1 MHLFTSML
9 LGFAPV
15 LVAAQVKGTAYGFA
29 KGVTGGGSATAAAPK
44 DITELAT
51 WLSDSTARVILI
63 DKTFDFVGSEGTA
76 TETGCTST
84 TCTLANGGQDYIGSN
99 SCTGSGMVSA
109 SVSYDKAGATSLVV
123 GSNKSIVGVG
133 SKGVIQGKGLR
144 LPATSKNV
152 IIQNVH
158 ITNINPRD
166 VWGGDALQLEGNDG
180 VWVDH
185 CKFSKVG
192 RMFVVTH
199 FAASRLTISNTE
211 FDGTT
216 TTSATCNGNHYWT
229 AMFIATGDKVTL
241 DRNYWH
247 ALSGRAPKLGQ
258 SGATTTVQA
267 SNNLFS
273 NMLGHAFDAYAG
285 TSALIEGN
293 VFESVTLP
301 MTAEAEKVGTIF
313 NAPDSASLALC
324 SSSLGRTCVA
334 NSLSSSGKFASMK
347 DTSGLSA
354 MASAKAYLVTPIQ
367 ASNVKSTVTGNAGV
381 GKI

>member
-51 WLSDSTARVILI
+51 WLSDSPARVILI

-76 TETGCTST
+76 TETGCTNT

-109 SVSYDKAGATSLVV
+109 SISYDKAGATSLVV

-199 FAASRLTISNTE
+199 QPLDHLQHGIRWHHHNVSHLQREPLLDCDVHAN
-211 FDGTT
+211 
-216 TTSATCNGNHYWT
+216 
-229 AMFIATGDKVTL
+229 GDKVTL

-267 SNNLFS
+267 SNNVFS

-301 MTAEAEKVGTIF
+301 MTAEAEKVSTIF

>member
-63 DKTFDFVGSEGTA
+63 DKIFDFVGSEGIA
-76 TETGCTST
+76 TETGCTSA

-109 SVSYDKAGATSLVV
+109 SISYDKAGATSLVV
-123 GSNKSIVGVG
+123 GS
-133 SKGVIQGKGLR
+133 KGLR
-144 LPATSKNV
+144 LPATPKNV

-180 VWVDH
+180 VWIDH

-293 VFESVTLP
+293 VLESVTLP

-347 DTSGLSA
+347 DTFGLSA
-354 MASAKAYLVTPIQ
+354 MASAKPYLVTPIQ